1 MSLNIQ
7 SLSVVV
13 SNKECINKCP
23 FCVSRM
29 TGNNEYENR
38 MALNH
43 PHYDINVREY
53 LKRLKY
59 VAGNG
64 CQAII
69 LTGTSEPQ
77 QNKQFLAT
85 FALLHQQIG
94 SPFHNIEMQTTGMLL
109 EDNRD
114 YLRFLRNFVGVNTIA
129 LSLNSLSD
137 EMNNAVLECKIPGKY
152 LTVQHLCDQLKEY
165 DFNIRICCNLTSK
178 FNLDDNMPP
187 AIFRHFR
194 DNLHADQV
202 TFRKM
207 YTSEKDTP
215 QGKWLSEN
223 PFPEQQH
230 LELKSYLK
238 TFPVIGHTVYGTEIR
253 DVNGMSVVYDSD
265 CMGKEPKNGAL
276 KYLIL
281 RPNCKL
287 YSQWDSKASLVF

>member
-7 SLSVVV
+7 SLSIVVP
-13 SNKECINKCP
+13 NEKCINKCP

-29 TGNNEYENR
+29 TGSNAYENR
-38 MALNH
+38 MSLNH

-59 VAGNG
+59 VADNG
-64 CQAII
+64 CQTIM

-114 YLRFLRNFVGVNTIA
+114 YLRFLRNFVGVNTVA

-137 EMNNAVLECKIPGKY
+137 EMNNAVLGCEIPGKH
-152 LTVQHLCDQLKEY
+152 LTIRHLCAQLKEY

-178 FNLDDNMPP
+178 FNLDDNLPS
-187 AIFRHFR
+187 AFFRYFR
-194 DNLHADQV
+194 EELHADQV

-207 YTSEKDTP
+207 YASEKDTP
-215 QGKWLSEN
+215 QGKWLTEN
-223 PFPEQQH
+223 PFPEQQS
-230 LELKSYLK
+230 LELETYLAS
-238 TFPVIGHTVYGTEIR
+238 FPVIGQTMYGAEIW
-253 DVNGMSVVYDSD
+253 DIEGMSVVYDCD
-265 CMGKEPKNGAL
+265 CMGKEPKGDTL